1 MLGFIGRWAAS
12 KGMKLLPSW
21 IGIDKTTAQ
30 TDIVTQ
36 GFKVGSVTQSNS
48 DVSTEQTNHNKVIS
62 QTPTAATP
70 QDYETPVNVIWR
82 NFAFTPFNVFGFS
95 PTPPFSV
102 FGFSPTQAFSVF
114 GFSPTK
120 AFSVFGFSP
129 TVAFTVF
136 GFSPTTPFSVFGFS
150 PTSDIW
156 NRHCTAANR
165 AAGVCTGTGCSAAG
179 SGSTS
184 GCPQ

>member
-36 GFKVGSVTQSNS
+36 GFKVGSVTQSDS

-62 QTPTAATP
+62 QTPIAATP
-70 QDYETPVNVIWR
+70 QDYETPVNVTWR
-82 NFAFTPFNVFGFS
+82 NFAFTPFSVFSFS
-95 PTPPFSV
+95 PFSV
-102 FGFSPTQAFSVF
+102 FGFSPFAVF
-114 GFSPTK
+114 GFS
-120 AFSVFGFSP
+120 
-129 TVAFTVF
+129 
-136 GFSPTTPFSVFGFS
+136 PFSVFGFS
-150 PTSDIW
+150 PFAVFGFSPFAVFGFSPFSVFSFAPSSTIW
-156 NRHCTAANR
+156 NRHCTASDR
-165 AAGVCTGTGCSAAG
+165 AAGVCTGTGCSGAA
-179 SGSTS
+179 SGSTT